1 MMDRLC
7 LSLVADQTTMHRHS
21 HRDSLAA
28 SGMTKRYVRTCTVC
42 LASDRLWVSPASDGA
57 PHTTRRFR
65 SFIFLLVVVLV
76 LVVVMRCRSSIILIV
91 ISVGSCAVYVDH
103 K

>member
-28 SGMTKRYVRTCTVC
+28 SGMTKRYVRTY
-42 LASDRLWVSPASDGA
+42 LYRLSGLRPTLGFSRFRWGA
-57 PHTTRRFR
+57 PHDTSVQEFHLSACCGAGAGGCYEMSFFYNSDCYKRRF
-65 SFIFLLVVVLV
+65 
-76 LVVVMRCRSSIILIV
+76 MRGLC
-91 ISVGSCAVYVDH
+91 
-103 K
+103 